1 MIDGFCFK
9 NAIISGANNIT
20 RNKELVDQLNIF
32 PVPDGDT
39 GTNMAMTINC
49 ATQIPGD
56 LESESISYVAD
67 KVASKLLRGARGNS
81 GVILSLIFR
90 GLAKGLSN
98 IESASGMQLV
108 NALEIGVKAAYGAV
122 MKPTEGTILTVAR
135 VACEKGEVAAHC
147 NGDPVYVWSEICE
160 GAQEALKT
168 TPDLLPVLKKAGV
181 VDAGGKGLCL
191 IFEGMLSVFKDD
203 EIIPLFSKEEKLASG
218 SAAKSLFDIPENFDQ
233 DVNFTYCTE
242 FITDKIVNLDGN
254 VGDLRA
260 YLETIGDCVLVVDDD
275 EIVKVHVH
283 TESPGLAL
291 QEALKIGQLL
301 SVKIENMRE
310 QNRLIQEAR
319 APKEESVPLTFNPV
333 PPEREVGFVAV
344 CAGEGVMA
352 LFRDL
357 GCDQIVSGGQS
368 MNPSTDAIREA
379 ILATPAKT
387 VFILPNN
394 KNIILAAE
402 QTIALVND
410 RRVIIVPTKTI
421 PQGISAMLAYDLNN
435 QADENLKLMIDA
447 ASKIGSGQVTF
458 ASRDVDY
465 IKVKKGDIIALRDA
479 KLIFKSRDPVKAVV
493 KLVNIMANK
502 KTNFV
507 TIIYGDQI
515 NEKQAAEVKKRVS
528 EKIGAYADVSIING
542 GQPIYYFII
551 SVD

>member
-1 MIDGFCFK
+1 
-9 NAIISGANNIT
+9 
-20 RNKELVDQLNIF
+20 
-32 PVPDGDT
+32 
-39 GTNMAMTINC
+39 
-49 ATQIPGD
+49 
-56 LESESISYVAD
+56 
-67 KVASKLLRGARGNS
+67 
-81 GVILSLIFR
+81 
-90 GLAKGLSN
+90 
-98 IESASGMQLV
+98 
-108 NALEIGVKAAYGAV
+108 
-122 MKPTEGTILTVAR
+122 MKPTEGTILTVSR
-135 VACEKGEVAAHC
+135 VACEKGKAAAHC
-147 NGDPVYVWSEICE
+147 NSDPVYVWSEICE
-160 GAQEALKT
+160 GAREALQT

-191 IFEGMLSVFKDD
+191 IFEGMLSVFRDD
-203 EIIPLFSKEEKLASG
+203 EIIPLVSKGEKIASG

-233 DVNFTYCTE
+233 DINFTYCTE
-242 FITDKIVNLDGN
+242 FITDKNADLDGST
-254 VGDLRA
+254 GDLRA

-275 EIVKVHVH
+275 EIMKVHVH

-310 QNRLIQEAR
+310 QNRLIQEAKM
-319 APKEESVPLTFNPV
+319 PNEEVLPLTFNPV
-333 PPEREVGFVAV
+333 PPEKETGFVAV
-344 CAGEGVMA
+344 CAGEGIMA

-402 QTIALVND
+402 QTITLVND

-435 QADENLKLMIDA
+435 QPDENLKLMVEA
-447 ASKIGSGQVTF
+447 AGRIGSGQVTF

-479 KLIFKSRDPVKAVV
+479 KLIFKSKDPVKAAV
-493 KLVNIMANK
+493 KLVSIMANK

-515 NEKQAAEVKKRVS
+515 NEDQAAEVKKRVS
-528 EKIGAYADVSIING
+528 EKMGTHVDISIING